1 MKQPSRMPI
10 RQMLNRYDSMRTI
23 MLGEGLLVGVVA
35 GLVTIFYRIA
45 LAKADALRNVI
56 LDYCQGNVL
65 RMALWMAALVGMA
78 YLVARLIRWE
88 PMVSGSGIPQVEAEI
103 TGYIHPPWKKII
115 VAKIATGCLGMFG
128 GLALGREGPSVQLG
142 GMSGKGVAQVLKRF
156 RLEENFLITCGASA
170 GLTAAFNTPL
180 AGVMFALEEI
190 HKNFSA
196 MVLLSCMSA
205 ALVADYLSKGIFGME
220 PVLSFSVKEM
230 IPLGY
235 YPMIILLG
243 LLCGV
248 LGVIFNKVLA
258 STQDMYKKISF
269 LPDWV
274 CLSIPFLCAGVLG
287 FSMRDM
293 LGDGHV
299 MVEKLYE
306 GNLVLMVLVG
316 MLLVKFVFFMISF
329 CSGAPGGNFFPM
341 LVLGSYVGACFG
353 VAMIQCGLL
362 EEKFL
367 FNIIIIAMAALF
379 SAIVRAPVTGI
390 VLISEMTGSFTHM
403 LSLAVAS
410 LIAYVV
416 ADMLGSK
423 PVYEALT
430 ERFLVNTGNKVRAVE
445 KQYRGEKTMLTFI
458 VEKGSEADGC
468 CLKDLILPSRC
479 LVISVTRGGEELIP
493 RGDLALCAGDT
504 LVTLV
509 NESDMLAMESVIR
522 HKVTLDETRMEDRRT

>member
-1 MKQPSRMPI
+1 MKKQSHMPI

-23 MLGEGLLVGVVA
+23 MLGEGLLVGIIA

-45 LAKADALRNVI
+45 LGKADTLRNTI
-56 LDYCQGNVL
+56 LNYCQGNIL
-65 RMALWMAALVGMA
+65 RIAGWFLLLVGMA
-78 YLVARLIRWE
+78 YLVARLVRWE
-88 PMVSGSGIPQVEAEI
+88 PMISGSGIPQVEAEI
-103 TGYIHPPWKKII
+103 TGYIHPPWRKII
-115 VAKIATGCLGMFG
+115 VAKIASGCLCMFG
-128 GLALGREGPSVQLG
+128 GLSLGREGPSVQLG
-142 GMSGKGVAQVLKRF
+142 GMSGKGVAQMLKRF

-180 AGVMFALEEI
+180 AGVVFALEEV

-196 MVLLSCMSA
+196 LVMLSCMSA
-205 ALVADYLSKGIFGME
+205 ALVADYISKGIFGME
-220 PVLSFSVKEM
+220 PVLSFTVEGM
-230 IPLGY
+230 IPLNY

-248 LGVIFNKVLA
+248 LGVLFNTVLA
-258 STQDMYKKISF
+258 STQDMYKKLSF

-274 CLSIPFLCAGVLG
+274 CLCIPFLSAGLLG
-287 FSMRDM
+287 FVMPDM

-299 MVEKLYE
+299 MIERLYE
-306 GNLVLMVLVG
+306 GNLVLTVLLG
-316 MLLVKFVFFMISF
+316 MLVVKFIFFMISF

-341 LVLGSYVGACFG
+341 LVLGSYVGSCFG

-362 EEKFL
+362 EKEFL

-379 SAIVRAPVTGI
+379 SSIVRAPVTGI
-390 VLISEMTGSFTHM
+390 VLISEMTGSFSHL

-416 ADMLGSK
+416 ADLMGSK

-430 ERFLVNTGNKVRAVE
+430 ERFLMNTGNKVRAVE
-445 KQYRGEKTMLTFI
+445 KQYRGEKTILTSI

-479 LVISVTRGGEELIP
+479 LVVSVTRGEEELIP

-509 NESDMLAMESVIR
+509 NEDDMLAMESVLR
-522 HKVTLDETRMEDRRT
+522 HKVTLDESRMEGKRR